1 MGIST
6 LEVSTGKYK
15 VYHIPGK
22 KIGCTKNIKKRVE
35 EEQGYKP
42 GEYEILY
49 ETDDIKLASKAER
62 TLQQDLGYRVD
73 TKPYDKLFNRSMKK
87 DTNVTDQTTTFA
99 IPAHEINSEFLAEMK
114 WTSPYGKV
122 VLDST
127 DKIEWVLDNIKK
139 SMYNS
144 SRCYIYNK
152 ALNEA
157 APFEKFKQK
166 TTETSNSNFAKIR
179 QWADVKGIYESGD
192 SKTQY
197 VKLMEEA
204 GELAQAILKEDEPE
218 VIDAIGDMV
227 VVLTNLAKLR
237 GHKIEDCIDSAYDV
251 IAKRTG
257 KMVSGT
263 FVKDIEVN
271 NAETLSAYPDPG
283 PPPMFT
289 SNRT

>member
-1 MGIST
+1 MEI
-6 LEVSTGKYK
+6 EVSRGKYK
-15 VYHIPGK
+15 VYHILGK

-99 IPAHEINSEFLAEMK
+99 IPAHEINSEYLAEMT
-114 WTSPYGKV
+114 WMSPYGKV

-127 DKIEWVLDNIKK
+127 DKIEWVMDNIKK

-152 ALNEA
+152 ALSEA

-166 TTETSNSNFAKIR
+166 TTKTLNTFVKIR
-179 QWADVKGIYESGD
+179 EWADAKGIYESGD

-237 GHKIEDCIDSAYDV
+237 GHNIEDCIDSAYNV

-271 NAETLSAYPDPG
+271 DPETLSAYPEPG

>member
-1 MGIST
+1 MEI
-6 LEVSTGKYK
+6 EVSRGKYK
-15 VYHIPGK
+15 VYHILGK
-22 KIGCTKNIKKRVE
+22 KIGCTKDIKKRVE

-49 ETDDIKLASKAER
+49 ETDDIKKASKAER
-62 TLQQDLGYRVD
+62 ALQKDLGYRVD
-73 TKPYDKLFNRSMKK
+73 TKPYHKLFEKNMRK
-87 DTNVTDQTTTFA
+87 DLNVTDQTTTFPIA
-99 IPAHEINSEFLAEMK
+99 AHDINGEFLADMQ
-114 WTSPYGKV
+114 WQSPYGPV
-122 VLDST
+122 VLDSL

-157 APFEKFKQK
+157 GPFEKFKQK
-166 TTETSNSNFAKIR
+166 TTENSSLNFDKIR
-179 QWADVKGIYESGD
+179 EWAKAKGIYKSGD

-204 GELAQAILKEDEPE
+204 GELAQAILKNDEPE

-237 GHKIEDCIDSAYDV
+237 GHKIEDCIDSAYNV

>member
-1 MGIST
+1 MEIEISQ
-6 LEVSTGKYK
+6 GKYK

-87 DTNVTDQTTTFA
+87 NTNVTDQTTTFA
-99 IPAHEINSEFLAEMK
+99 IPAHEINSEFLAEMQ

-122 VLDST
+122 FLDST

-166 TTETSNSNFAKIR
+166 TTKTSNSNFAKIR

-204 GELAQAILKEDEPE
+204 GELAQAILKNDEPE

-237 GHKIEDCIDSAYDV
+237 GHNIEDCIDSAYNV

-257 KMVSGT
+257 KMVGGT

-271 NAETLSAYPDPG
+271 NPETLSAYPDPG
-283 PPPMFT
+283 PPPAFV

>member
-1 MGIST
+1 
-6 LEVSTGKYK
+6 
-15 VYHIPGK
+15 
-22 KIGCTKNIKKRVE
+22 
-35 EEQGYKP
+35 
-42 GEYEILY
+42 
-49 ETDDIKLASKAER
+49 
-62 TLQQDLGYRVD
+62 
-73 TKPYDKLFNRSMKK
+73 
-87 DTNVTDQTTTFA
+87 
-99 IPAHEINSEFLAEMK
+99 
-114 WTSPYGKV
+114 
-122 VLDST
+122 
-127 DKIEWVLDNIKK
+127 
-139 SMYNS
+139 MYNS

-166 TTETSNSNFAKIR
+166 TTKTLNTFVKIR
-179 QWADVKGIYESGD
+179 EWADAKGIYESGD

-237 GHKIEDCIDSAYDV
+237 GHNIEDCIDSAYNV

-271 NAETLSAYPDPG
+271 DPETLKCLS
-283 PPPMFT
+283 
-289 SNRT
+289 